1 MEIQKKTDKSLIS
14 LLAAVILAGLSWA
27 VMIPMWQMPDEQAHF
42 AQAQDYAAV
51 GYRPNPGMSTSQD
64 IVISEKLLGTF
75 RDERGNNKFTYH
87 PEFRLP
93 YSNST
98 VGVNEE
104 EIIKLPPKM
113 RKVFLINE
121 ATGYPFLYYW
131 YISIVNRLIW
141 GQDLIVRVFV
151 SRVATVLISG
161 VGVLAAYGIAREVLV
176 SRSAAL
182 AAAAVW
188 GFMPMRQFA
197 GSGVT
202 SDALMNAVYPL
213 AVLFL
218 IKLALAPSRKIF
230 WFRFL

>member
-1 MEIQKKTDKSLIS
+1 MEIQKSGRRALTSLLIS
-14 LLAAVILAGLSWA
+14 VFLTGVGWAAMVPL
-27 VMIPMWQMPDEQAHF
+27 WQMPDEQAHF
-42 AQAQDYAAV
+42 AQVQELAAV
-51 GYRPNPGMSTSQD
+51 GYRPNPGPSTSQD

-98 VGVNEE
+98 VGFNEE
-104 EIIKLPPKM
+104 EIINLPPKM

-151 SRVATVLISG
+151 S
-161 VGVLAAYGIAREVLV
+161 
-176 SRSAAL
+176 
-182 AAAAVW
+182 
-188 GFMPMRQFA
+188 
-197 GSGVT
+197 
-202 SDALMNAVYPL
+202 
-213 AVLFL
+213 
-218 IKLALAPSRKIF
+218 
-230 WFRFL
+230 